1 MLLYASKNLNTVF
14 LISILRQKGE
24 MKATNAPGDH
34 GTQNQGVSDVDSSRI
49 LSQNHY
55 SISEG
60 LNAKR
65 KPGDNTLSVVKH
77 KAGRK
82 RKGRSMGRYPFLTWA
97 MKYLESV
104 GAIYAQATFAE
115 LHRRY
120 RRMSQDLGALFESG
134 KVSTTNPEKISVD
147 DILAY
152 ITYLKKRG
160 MSENGILHNLGPLN
174 NLLAYAGNPAVTV
187 FKQRYRSFL
196 PKKRMKRYSPMDESV
211 RQRIFSKAEQ
221 MNECDWKRQMA
232 YALVVLAICTG
243 MRNKEIRLCK
253 VTDLDLPRKRIIVE
267 HVKGE
272 GSYGQARPVAIRPEA
287 IGIMEKY
294 LRVRNKK
301 VMEKCP
307 NNLALFPALRDSEDG
322 YFSSNGIR
330 VLKSIVEKEM
340 GVKFDLRTCRRT
352 YGQMAIDEG
361 LDLESVSVL
370 MGHNTTKTTENYYC
384 RKPAETA
391 IKEAQ
396 NIWTRGIGLPGAR
409 TPKIDFRNEVTGY
422 A

>member
-1 MLLYASKNLNTVF
+1 MVAS
-14 LISILRQKGE
+14 
-24 MKATNAPGDH
+24 NAPGY
-34 GTQNQGVSDVDSSRI
+34 QDVRIQDSSEIDSSRI
-49 LSQNHY
+49 LSRNHY

-60 LNAKR
+60 LDAKR
-65 KPGDNTLSVVKH
+65 KPGDNIPSVVKH

-82 RKGRSMGRYPFLTWA
+82 RRGRSMGRYPFLTWA

-104 GAIYAQATFAE
+104 GAVYAQATFAE

-120 RRMSQDLGALFESG
+120 RRMSQDFGALFESG

-187 FKQRYRSFL
+187 FKLRYRSFL

-221 MNECDWKRQMA
+221 TNESDWKRQMA

-253 VTDLDLPRKRIIVE
+253 VTNLDLPRKRIIVE

-272 GSYGQARPVAIRPEA
+272 GSYGQARPVAMRPEA
-287 IGIMEKY
+287 IGIMERY
-294 LRVRNKK
+294 LRARSKK
-301 VMEKCP
+301 VREKCP
-307 NNLALFPALRDSEDG
+307 SNLALFPALEDRDDG
-322 YFSSNGIR
+322 CFSSNGIR
-330 VLKSIVEKEM
+330 ILKCIVEKEM

-384 RKPAETA
+384 RKTAETA

-396 NIWTRGIGLPGAR
+396 NIWTRGMSPLGAK
-409 TPKIDFRNEVTGY
+409 TPKIEFEKEVPGY